1 MDPVTI
7 GASNEVDPAVIAYLE
22 DGFQKL
28 QSDPNCKSLLKKH
41 LTAEVLQKL
50 KGLKTGTF
58 GSTLKDVIQSG
69 VENPDSGVGVYAPDA
84 EAYTVFADLFDPI
97 IEEYHGGFKR
107 TDRHPPCTLGDP
119 NQFGDVDP
127 EGKYVVSTRI
137 RCGRSVKQFPFNPN
151 MTEEH
156 YKQLEELVS
165 GTLKDMS
172 GELKGTYYPLTGMTK
187 EVQQQ
192 LIDDHFLFKEGDR
205 FLQKANACRYW
216 PTGRGIYHNDSKTF
230 LVWVGEEDHM
240 RIISMQKGGCIREV
254 YGRLVN
260 AVNEI
265 EKRMAFSHDERLG
278 FLTFCPTNLGTTIR
292 ASVHIKLPKLAAG
305 GQEALQ
311 RVADR
316 FQLQVRGSAG
326 EHSEAVGGLYDI
338 SNKERMG
345 LTEFDAVSK
354 MNHGIAEL
362 IRMEKA
368 LEQGVDPEVVS
379 YIEAGYQKLQSD
391 ATCHSLLK
399 KHLTKEVV
407 DKLKNM
413 STLSFGSTL
422 KDVIQSGVENPDSG
436 VGVYAPDAEAYTVF
450 ADLFDPIIEEYHGG
464 FKRTDRHPPCTLG
477 DPNQFGDVDPEG
489 KYVVSTRIRCG
500 RSVKQFPFNPNM
512 TEEHYKQLEELVS
525 GTLKDMS
532 GELKGTYYPLTG
544 MTKEVQQQLIDDHFL
559 FKEGDRFLQKANACR
574 YWPTGRGIYHNDSKT
589 FLVWVG
595 EEDHMRIISMQKGGC
610 IREVYGRLVNAVNE
624 IEKRMAF
631 SHDERLGFLTFCP
644 TNLGTTIRAS
654 VHIKLP
660 KLAAGGQEALQRVA
674 DRFQLQVRG
683 SAGEHSEAV
692 GGLYDISN
700 KERMGLTEFDAVSKM
715 NHGIAELI
723 RMEKALEQ
731 GVDPEVVS
739 YIEAGYQKL
748 QSDATCH
755 SLLKKHLTKEVVDKL
770 KNMSTPSFGSTLKDV
785 IQSGVENPDSGV
797 GVYAPDAEAY
807 TVFADLFD
815 PIIEE
820 YHGGFKRTDRHPP
833 CTLGDPNQFG
843 DVDPEGKYVVSTRIR
858 CGRSVKQFPFNPNMT
873 EEHYKQLEELVSG
886 TLKDMSGELKGT
898 YYPLTGMTKEE
909 HYKQLEELVSGTLK
923 DMSGELKGTYY
934 PLTGMTKEVQQQLI
948 DDHFLFKE
956 GDRFLQKANACRYW
970 PTGRGIYHNDSKTF
984 LVWVGEED
992 HMRIISM
999 QKGGC
1004 IREVYGRLVNAV
1016 NEIEKRMAFSHD
1028 ERLGFLTFCPTNLGT
1043 TIRASVHIKLPK
1055 LAAGGQEALQR
1066 VADRFQLQVRGSA
1079 GEHSEAVGGLYD
1091 ISNKERMG
1099 LTEFDAVSKMN
1110 HGIAELIRMEKALEQ
1125 GVDPE
1130 VVSYIEAGYQKL
1142 QSDATCHSLLKKHLT
1157 KEVVDK
1163 LKNMSTPSFGSTLKD
1178 VIQSGVENPDS
1189 GVGVYAPDAE
1199 AYTVFADLF
1208 DPIIEEYHGGFKRTD
1223 RHPPCTLGDPNQ
1235 FGDVD
1240 PEGKYVVSTRIRCG
1254 RSVKQFPFNPNM
1266 TEEHYKQLEELVSGT
1281 LKDMSGE
1288 LKGTYY
1294 PLTGMTKEVQQQ
1306 LIDDHFLFKEGD
1318 RFLQKANACRYWPTG
1333 RGIYHNDSKT
1343 FLVWVGEEDHMRI
1356 ISMQK
1361 GGCIREV
1368 YGRLVNAVNEIEK
1381 RMAFSHDERLGFL
1394 TFCPTNLGTT
1404 IRASVHIK
1412 LPKLAA
1418 GGQEALQR
1426 VADRFQLQVRGSAGE
1441 HSEAVGGLYDI
1452 SNKERMGL
1460 TEFDAVSKM
1469 NHGIAELIRM
1479 EKALEQGVDPEVV
1492 SYIEAGYQ
1500 KLQSDATCHSLLKK
1514 HLTKEVVDKLKNM
1527 STPSFGSTL
1536 KDVIQSGVENP
1547 DSGVGVY
1554 APDAEAYTVFA
1565 DLFDP
1570 IIEEYHGGFKRTD
1583 RHPPCTLGDPNQFG
1597 DVDPEGKYVVSTRI
1611 RCGRSVKQF
1620 PFNPNMTEE
1629 HYKQLEELV
1638 SGTLKDMSGELKG
1651 TYYPLTGMTKEV
1663 QQQLIDD
1670 HFLFKEGDR
1679 FLQKANA
1686 CRYWPTG
1693 RGIYHNDSKTFL
1705 VWVGEEDHMRIISMQ
1720 KGGCI
1725 REVYGRLVNAVNEIE
1740 KRMAFSHDERLGF
1753 LTFCPTNLG
1762 TTIRASVH
1770 IKLPK
1775 LAAGG
1780 QEALQRVAD
1789 RFQLQVRGSAGE
1801 HSEAVGGLYDISNK
1815 ERMGLTEFDAVS
1827 KMNHGIAELIKMEK
1841 ELE

>member
-1 MDPVTI
+1 MMPGGCGD
-7 GASNEVDPAVIAYLE
+7 GVDPSVVSYLE
-22 DGFQKL
+22 EGYKKL
-28 QSDPNCKSLLKKH
+28 QSDPKCKSLLKRH
-41 LTAEVLQKL
+41 LTKDVLEKL
-50 KGLKTGTF
+50 KNKKTSF
-58 GSTLKDVIQSG
+58 GSTLKDVVQSG
-69 VENPDSGVGVYAPDA
+69 VENLDSGVGVYAPDA
-84 EAYTVFADLFDPI
+84 EAYSVFADLFDPI

-107 TDRHPPCTLGDP
+107 TDRHPPCTLGDASE
-119 NQFGDVDP
+119 FGDVDP

-137 RCGRSVKQFPFNPN
+137 RCGRSLRKFPFNPN
-151 MTEEH
+151 MTEGH
-156 YKQLEELVS
+156 YKEMEDLVS
-165 GTLKDMS
+165 GTLKGMT
-172 GELKGTYYPLTGMTK
+172 GELKGTFYPLTGMTK

-216 PTGRGIYHNDSKTF
+216 PTGRGIFHNDSKTF

-240 RIISMQKGGCIREV
+240 RIISMQKGGSIREV
-254 YGRLVN
+254 YGRLVK

-265 EKRMAFSHDERLG
+265 EKRMEFSHDDRLG

-292 ASVHIKLPKLAAG
+292 ASVHIKLPRLSAG

-345 LTEFDAVSK
+345 LTEFEAVGK
-354 MNHGIAEL
+354 MYRGIGEL
-362 IRMEKA
+362 IKMEKA
-368 LEQGVDPEVVS
+368 LERGVDPEVVK
-379 YIEAGYQKLQSD
+379 YVEDGFAKLQASD
-391 ATCHSLLK
+391 SCHSLLK

-407 DKLKNM
+407 DRLKNL
-413 STLSFGSTL
+413 STPSFGSTL
-422 KDVIQSGVENPDSG
+422 KDVIQSGVENLDSG
-436 VGVYAPDAEAYTVF
+436 VGVYAPDAEAYSVF

-477 DPNQFGDVDPEG
+477 DASEFGDVDPEG

-500 RSVKQFPFNPNM
+500 RSLRKFPFNPNM
-512 TEEHYKQLEELVS
+512 TEGHYKEMEDLVS
-525 GTLKDMS
+525 GTLKGMT
-532 GELKGTYYPLTG
+532 GELKGTFYPLTG

-574 YWPTGRGIYHNDSKT
+574 YWPTGRGIFHNDSKT

-595 EEDHMRIISMQKGGC
+595 EEDHMRIISMQKGGS
-610 IREVYGRLVNAVNE
+610 IREVYGRLVKAVNE
-624 IEKRMAF
+624 IEKRMEF
-631 SHDERLGFLTFCP
+631 SHDDRLGFLTFCP

-660 KLAAGGQEALQRVA
+660 RLSAGGQEALQRVA

-700 KERMGLTEFDAVSKM
+700 KERMGLTEFEAVGKM
-715 NHGIAELI
+715 YRGIAELI
-723 RMEKALEQ
+723 KMEKALER
-731 GVDPEVVS
+731 GVDPEVVK
-739 YIEAGYQKL
+739 YVEDGFAKL
-748 QSDATCH
+748 QASDSCH
-755 SLLKKHLTKEVVDKL
+755 SLLKKHLTKEVVDRL
-770 KNMSTPSFGSTLKDV
+770 KNLSTPSFGSTLKDV
-785 IQSGVENPDSGV
+785 IQSGVENLDSGV

-807 TVFADLFD
+807 SVFADLFD

-833 CTLGDPNQFG
+833 CTLGDASEFG

-858 CGRSVKQFPFNPNMT
+858 CGRSLRKFPFNPNMT
-873 EEHYKQLEELVSG
+873 EGHYKEMEDLVSG
-886 TLKDMSGELKGT
+886 TLKGMTGELKGT
-898 YYPLTGMTKEE
+898 F
-909 HYKQLEELVSGTLK
+909 
-923 DMSGELKGTYY
+923 Y

-970 PTGRGIYHNDSKTF
+970 PTGRGIFHNDSKTF

-999 QKGGC
+999 QKGGS
-1004 IREVYGRLVNAV
+1004 IREVYGRLVKAV
-1016 NEIEKRMAFSHD
+1016 NEIEKRMEFSHD
-1028 ERLGFLTFCPTNLGT
+1028 DRLGFLTFCPTNLGT
-1043 TIRASVHIKLPK
+1043 TIRASVHIKLPR
-1055 LAAGGQEALQR
+1055 LSAGGQEALQR

-1099 LTEFDAVSKMN
+1099 LTEFEAVGKMYR
-1110 HGIAELIRMEKALEQ
+1110 GIGELIKMEKALER

-1130 VVSYIEAGYQKL
+1130 VVKYVEDGFAKL
-1142 QSDATCHSLLKKHLT
+1142 QASDSCHSLLKKHLT
-1157 KEVVDK
+1157 KEVVDR
-1163 LKNMSTPSFGSTLKD
+1163 LKNLSTPSFGSTLKD
-1178 VIQSGVENPDS
+1178 VIQSGVENLDS

-1199 AYTVFADLF
+1199 AYSVFADLF

-1223 RHPPCTLGDPNQ
+1223 RHPPCTLGDASE

-1254 RSVKQFPFNPNM
+1254 RSLRKFPFNPNM
-1266 TEEHYKQLEELVSGT
+1266 TEGHYKEMEDLVSGT
-1281 LKDMSGE
+1281 LKGMTGE
-1288 LKGTYY
+1288 LKGTFY

-1333 RGIYHNDSKT
+1333 RGIFHNDSKT

-1361 GGCIREV
+1361 GGSIREV
-1368 YGRLVNAVNEIEK
+1368 YGRLVKAVNEIEK
-1381 RMAFSHDERLGFL
+1381 RMEFSHDDRLGFL

-1412 LPKLAA
+1412 LPRLSA

-1460 TEFDAVSKM
+1460 TEF
-1469 NHGIAELIRM
+1469 
-1479 EKALEQGVDPEVV
+1479 
-1492 SYIEAGYQ
+1492 
-1500 KLQSDATCHSLLKK
+1500 
-1514 HLTKEVVDKLKNM
+1514 
-1527 STPSFGSTL
+1527 
-1536 KDVIQSGVENP
+1536 
-1547 DSGVGVY
+1547 
-1554 APDAEAYTVFA
+1554 
-1565 DLFDP
+1565 
-1570 IIEEYHGGFKRTD
+1570 
-1583 RHPPCTLGDPNQFG
+1583 
-1597 DVDPEGKYVVSTRI
+1597 
-1611 RCGRSVKQF
+1611 
-1620 PFNPNMTEE
+1620 
-1629 HYKQLEELV
+1629 
-1638 SGTLKDMSGELKG
+1638 
-1651 TYYPLTGMTKEV
+1651 
-1663 QQQLIDD
+1663 
-1670 HFLFKEGDR
+1670 
-1679 FLQKANA
+1679 
-1686 CRYWPTG
+1686 
-1693 RGIYHNDSKTFL
+1693 
-1705 VWVGEEDHMRIISMQ
+1705 
-1720 KGGCI
+1720 
-1725 REVYGRLVNAVNEIE
+1725 
-1740 KRMAFSHDERLGF
+1740 
-1753 LTFCPTNLG
+1753 
-1762 TTIRASVH
+1762 
-1770 IKLPK
+1770 
-1775 LAAGG
+1775 
-1780 QEALQRVAD
+1780 
-1789 RFQLQVRGSAGE
+1789 
-1801 HSEAVGGLYDISNK
+1801 EAVG
-1815 ERMGLTEFDAVS
+1815 
-1827 KMNHGIAELIKMEK
+1827 KMYRGIGELIKMEK
-1841 ELE
+1841 ELEAK